1 MPPTPRSTLMAALAL
16 AAASAVLANP
26 VRAQQAAAP
35 AAQTAADALDV
46 GATAP
51 DFSVRAATRYGV
63 LQQEVKLSDFAGK
76 TVVLAFFPRAR
87 TQGCTIQMRAYRDQY
102 SELFRDGQDVV
113 LIAISTDTAEDLH
126 AWAHDEQFQFLMAS
140 DVGGAVAQEFGASRG
155 RVASRFLFIIG
166 PDGKVAH
173 RQLPFQEV
181 DPTAYEQLA
190 VALDDVVAV
199 AAR

>member
-1 MPPTPRSTLMAALAL
+1 MRPSLRCTLSAGL
-16 AAASAVLANP
+16 AAATLLAAP
-26 VRAQQAAAP
+26 LHAQQAAAP

-46 GATAP
+46 GAVAP
-51 DFSVRAATRYGV
+51 DFSTRAATRYGV
-63 LQQEVKLSDFAGK
+63 LEQEIKLSDFAGK

-113 LIAISTDTAEDLH
+113 LVAISTDTAEDL
-126 AWAHDEQFQFLMAS
+126 ASWARDEQFQFVMAS
-140 DVGGAVAQEFGASRG
+140 DVSGAIAQQFGASRG

-173 RQLPFQEV
+173 RMLPFQEV
-181 DPTAYEQLA
+181 DPTSYEQLA
-190 VALDDVVAV
+190 SALDEVVTV
-199 AAR
+199 ASR